1 MPRLE
6 PKGPCCH
13 GAYSPMGP
21 LEGTACHINNHLV
34 TATTYISETAWQV
47 PRRCTIGPW
56 VLGVR
61 DIWDEN

>member
-1 MPRLE
+1 
-6 PKGPCCH
+6 
-13 GAYSPMGP
+13 MGP
-21 LEGTACHINNHLV
+21 LEGMACHINNHLV

-56 VLGVR
+56 VLGVQ